1 MTAITLPDVD
11 VRARLTAG
19 VRMVAS
25 LLTAVWSAVAA
36 SVRGLRGLADL
47 NDVLHIAGAALV
59 SVGAWMAWPPAGFLI
74 GGALLLT
81 AGVLGVGERQ

>member
-1 MTAITLPDVD
+1 MTAITLSDVD

-25 LLTAVWSAVAA
+25 LLAAVWQAVVASVA
-36 SVRGLRGLADL
+36 SVRGFGDL
-47 NDVLHIAGAALV
+47 NDVLHVAGAGLV
-59 SVGAWMAWPPAGFLI
+59 SVGAWMAWPPAGFLV
-74 GGALLLT
+74 GGVLLLL